1 MTVLDR
7 RTILAAFGLTACGAF
22 IALPANAGAFED
34 FFIAIQRDDGDAIT
48 TLLRRGFDPNTRD
61 PNGQVGL
68 TLALQNGSLKAF
80 AALMAARQVNVEA
93 RNAQDESPLMMAA
106 LKGNVDAVKVLLAR
120 DADVNKTGWAPL
132 HYASSAGSPQHAQII
147 SLLLERHAYIDAA
160 SPNGTTPLMMA
171 AHYGSTEAVQLLL
184 EEGADPTL
192 KNQLG
197 LTATDFAMRVGRTE
211 SAEKIAAA
219 IRRRQPNRGKW

>member
-1 MTVLDR
+1 MKIAHR
-7 RTILAAFGLTACGAF
+7 RAALAALALAACGAF
-22 IALPANAGAFED
+22 AAPAIAGAFED

-48 TLLRRGFDPNTRD
+48 LLLRRGFDPNTRD

-68 TLALQNGSLKAF
+68 TLALKNGSAKAF
-80 AALMAARQVNVEA
+80 NALMAARQTHVEA
-93 RNAQDESPLMMAA
+93 RNGQDESPLMMAA
-106 LKGNVDAVKVLLAR
+106 LKGNVDAVKALLAR

-132 HYASSAGSPQHAQII
+132 HYAASAGSPRHAQVIA
-147 SLLLERHAYIDAA
+147 LLLEHHAYIDAA

-171 AHYGSTEAVQLLL
+171 AHYGSTDAVVLLL

-197 LTATDFAMRVGRTE
+197 LTAADFALRASRTD
-211 SAEKIAAA
+211 SAEKIATA
-219 IRRRQPNRGKW
+219 IRNRQPNRGKW